1 MYINEKLQIEEYN
14 YPFADKVNPLLES
27 EIKKAWDVRGHRPS
41 NIHAHFT
48 GFDFERNNKLA
59 QNLSC
64 WVNDLIRRDFIQ
76 GAVDLKCVEL
86 WGVLYKE
93 GDYITEHNHSPSL
106 YSFSYY
112 VNAPKGSS
120 PLVFVTS
127 GRKIKPEAG
136 KVVIFESR
144 LKHKVLPN
152 KVNGRCIISG
162 NFIYDKGEGTYNKE
176 S

>member
-27 EIKKAWDVRGHRPS
+27 EIKKARGHKPS

-48 GFDFERNNKLA
+48 GFYFDRNNKLA

-64 WVNDLIRRDFIQ
+64 WVSDLIRRDFIQ
-76 GAVDLKCVEL
+76 KKVDLKCAEL

-112 VNAPKGSS
+112 VNVPKGSS

-144 LKHKVLPN
+144 LIHKVLPN
-152 KVNGRCIISG
+152 KGNGRCIISG
-162 NFIYDKGEGTYNKE
+162 NFIYDKEVGIYYK
-176 S
+176 